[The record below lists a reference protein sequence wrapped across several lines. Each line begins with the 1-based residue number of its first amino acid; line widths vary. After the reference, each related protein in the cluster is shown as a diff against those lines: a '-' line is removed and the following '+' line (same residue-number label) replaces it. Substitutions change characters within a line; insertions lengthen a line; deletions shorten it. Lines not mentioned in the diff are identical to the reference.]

1 MKPNVKDLSKE
12 QFASYLKE
20 RGQPSYRAAQV
31 WQWLYQKRAAS
42 FDEMSNLSGALRR
55 QLAADFSISRPRIAR
70 QSDSRDGTIKFLF
83 ELADGE
89 TIESVLIPEIH
100 RLTLCISTQA
110 GCGFGCAFCATAL
123 MGLKRNLRASEI
135 VDQVLEANRTLDP
148 HPFLSRERL
157 CRNSVHGST
166 GSPRTD
172 GDTPKFKDLAVRP
185 EALEGRT
192 ANCDTVSE
200 GQGRGISHGAGK
212 RRITHVVLMGMGEPL
227 ANYAQTVKALEVLT
241 DATWGIGISPRR
253 ITLSSVGL
261 VPQIGKLM
269 EETRVNL
276 AISLHA
282 ANDEL
287 RGELMP
293 VNRKYSLRQ
302 LIECCR
308 SLPIPRR
315 KRITFEYVLLKGVND
330 SEEDARE
337 LCRLLSG
344 VRCKVNVIPFNPHP
358 GSFFE
363 RPGESDINRFG
374 QILLEQGFQVNVRRP
389 RGDDIQA
396 ACGQLSVMSSETVSS
411 ERWRAGDT
419 PHPSLLTPH

>member
-12 QFASYLKE
+12 QFTSYLRE

-31 WQWLYQKRAAS
+31 WQWLYQKRAVS

-55 QLAADFSISRPRIAR
+55 QLAADFSISRPGIAR
-70 QSDSRDGTIKFLF
+70 QSESRDGTVKFLF

-89 TIESVLIPEIH
+89 TIESVLIPEMH

-135 VDQVLEANRTLDP
+135 VDQVLEASRALDA
-148 HPFLSRERL
+148 E
-157 CRNSVHGST
+157 
-166 GSPRTD
+166 
-172 GDTPKFKDLAVRP
+172 
-185 EALEGRT
+185 
-192 ANCDTVSE
+192 
-200 GQGRGISHGAGK
+200 

-227 ANYAQTVKALEVLT
+227 ANYTQTVKALECLT

-261 VPQIGKLM
+261 VPQIQKLM

-293 VNRKYSLRQ
+293 VNRRYSLKQ
-302 LIECCR
+302 LIDCCR

-330 SEEDARE
+330 SDEDARG

-358 GSFFE
+358 DSSFE

-396 ACGQLSVMSSETVSS
+396 ACGQLQGEQGTKD
-411 ERWRAGDT
+411 EGGRRKDEI
-419 PHPSLLTPH
+419 HPSSSILHP

>member
-1 MKPNVKDLSKE
+1 MKPNIKDLGKE
-12 QFASYLKE
+12 QFTSYLKE

-31 WQWLYQKRAAS
+31 WQWLYQKRAVS
-42 FDEMSNLSGALRR
+42 FDEMSNLSGELRR

-70 QSDSRDGTIKFLF
+70 RSESRDGTVKFLF

-89 TIESVLIPEIH
+89 TIESVLIPETH

-110 GCGFGCAFCATAL
+110 GCAYGCAFCATAL

-135 VDQVLEANRTLDP
+135 VDQVLESSRALDG
-148 HPFLSRERL
+148 E
-157 CRNSVHGST
+157 
-166 GSPRTD
+166 
-172 GDTPKFKDLAVRP
+172 
-185 EALEGRT
+185 
-192 ANCDTVSE
+192 
-200 GQGRGISHGAGK
+200 

-241 DATWGIGISPRR
+241 DASWGIGISPRR
-253 ITLSSVGL
+253 ITLSTVGL
-261 VPQIGKLM
+261 VPQIKKLM

-302 LIECCR
+302 LIDCCR

-330 SEEDARE
+330 SEEQARQ

-358 GSFFE
+358 GSSFE
-363 RPGESDINRFG
+363 RPGEIAINRFG
-374 QILLEQGFQVNVRRP
+374 ETLQEQGFQVNVRRP

-396 ACGQLSVMSSETVSS
+396 ACGQLQGEQSQISRRETFLAADVQ
-411 ERWRAGDT
+411 
-419 PHPSLLTPH
+419 

>member
-12 QFASYLKE
+12 QFTSYLKE

-31 WQWLYQKRAAS
+31 WQWLYQKRAVS

-55 QLAADFSISRPRIAR
+55 QLAADFSISRPRGAR
-70 QSDSRDGTIKFLF
+70 QSESRDGTVKFLF

-89 TIESVLIPEIH
+89 TIESVLIPEAK
-100 RLTLCISTQA
+100 RLTLCISTQV

-135 VDQVLEANRTLDP
+135 VDQVLEASRTLHP
-148 HPFLSRERL
+148 HPSL
-157 CRNSVHGST
+157 
-166 GSPRTD
+166 
-172 GDTPKFKDLAVRP
+172 
-185 EALEGRT
+185 ALEGRGQEGR
-192 ANCDTVSE
+192 SFGGRGR
-200 GQGRGISHGAGK
+200 GQGRGISYRAGE

-227 ANYAQTVKALEVLT
+227 ANYTQTVKALEVLSN
-241 DATWGIGISPRR
+241 AAWGIGISPRR

-261 VPQIGKLM
+261 VPQIQKLM

-282 ANDEL
+282 ARGEL

-302 LIECCR
+302 LIDCCR

-344 VRCKVNVIPFNPHP
+344 IRCKVNVIPFNPHP
-358 GSFFE
+358 GSSFE
-363 RPGESDINRFG
+363 RPGDSDINRFG

-396 ACGQLSVMSSETVSS
+396 ACGQLQGEQGTKA
-411 ERWRAGDT
+411 EGGRRTDEI
-419 PHPSLLTPH
+419 HPSSFILHP

>member
-1 MKPNVKDLSKE
+1 MKPNVKDLGKE
-12 QFASYLKE
+12 QFTTYLKE

-31 WQWLYQKRAAS
+31 WQWLYQKRAVS

-70 QSDSRDGTIKFLF
+70 QSESHDGTIKFLF

-135 VDQVLEANRTLDP
+135 VDQVLEAGRTLDP
-148 HPFLSRERL
+148 HPSLS
-157 CRNSVHGST
+157 
-166 GSPRTD
+166 
-172 GDTPKFKDLAVRP
+172 
-185 EALEGRT
+185 LEG
-192 ANCDTVSE
+192 S
-200 GQGRGISHGAGK
+200 GQGRGISYTAGK

-227 ANYAQTVKALEVLT
+227 ANYAQTVQALEVLT

-253 ITLSSVGL
+253 MTLSSVGL
-261 VPQIGKLM
+261 VPQIQKLM
-269 EETRVNL
+269 AETRVNL

-293 VNRKYSLRQ
+293 VNRKYSLKQ
-302 LIECCR
+302 LIDCCR

-330 SEEDARE
+330 SEEDAGE

-358 GSFFE
+358 GSSFE
-363 RPGESDINRFG
+363 RPGESDISRFG

-396 ACGQLSVMSSETVSS
+396 ACGQLQGEQGTKD
-411 ERWRAGDT
+411 EGGRRKDEI
-419 PHPSLLTPH
+419 HPSSFILHP